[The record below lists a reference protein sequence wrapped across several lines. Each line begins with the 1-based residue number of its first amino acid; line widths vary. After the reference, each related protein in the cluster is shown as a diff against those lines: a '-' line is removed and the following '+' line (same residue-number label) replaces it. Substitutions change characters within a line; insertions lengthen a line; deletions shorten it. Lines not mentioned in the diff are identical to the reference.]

1 MSNEIL
7 EQQIKELNQKV
18 DLLLEFITEQRQT
31 RQVIDDLTDDL
42 TRVGNDLI
50 KTSIKEL
57 DDYGLEVDMEEV
69 KSLVFR
75 FLRNIET
82 FNSLLSLLQSAD
94 DLAKDAYPIVKEMI
108 IDLTYEMDKFERA
121 GIFES
126 LKTISKNLTNPVF
139 LQSMARITNIIA
151 TIKPDEK
158 LDNKSLFRLIKEINS
173 PEVKRSLSYGIRV
186 IKEISK

>member
-7 EQQIKELNQKV
+7 QQQITELNQKV
-18 DLLLEFITEQRQT
+18 DLLLEYITEQRQK
-31 RQVIDDLTDDL
+31 RQVYDDLADDL

-50 KTSIKEL
+50 KSSIKEL
-57 DDYGLEVDMEEV
+57 DDYNLEVDMDEV

-108 IDLTYEMDKFERA
+108 IDFTYEMDKHERA

-126 LKTISKNLTNPVF
+126 LKTISKNLTNPLF
-139 LQSMARITNIIA
+139 LASMARISSIMTNV
-151 TIKPDEK
+151 KPDDK
-158 LDNKSLFRLIKEINS
+158 IDNKSLFKLMKEINS
-173 PEVKRSLSYGIRV
+173 PEVRQNLSYGLRV